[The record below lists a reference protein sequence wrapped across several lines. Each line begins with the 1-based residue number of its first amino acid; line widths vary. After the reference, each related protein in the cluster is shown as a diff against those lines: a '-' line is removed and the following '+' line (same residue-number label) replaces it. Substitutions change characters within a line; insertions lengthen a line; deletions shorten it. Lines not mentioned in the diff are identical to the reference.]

1 MLMIAERTL
10 SGLAHPQKIEE
21 MSKELTK
28 VIEDFDRAMTVE
40 TFRQVKDNRTHSFLN
55 LMIVYSQLLH
65 VELVQQDLLLEKRL
79 KPTRTSYNHTL
90 CCMEGTRQSILDQVI
105 AWVGNGSGPSNTYWI
120 YGLPGIGK
128 TSLSHS
134 ICKTLDKQNQLIGAF
149 FCQRDDTN
157 SREPRNILPTLIYKL
172 AEIIP
177 TFRRMVAER
186 LRSKP
191 NLTTES
197 MDDTDFLDLILS
209 MPGQPNE
216 HSRAF
221 VIDALD
227 ECGDNRS
234 RPDVLKALTD
244 VAARAP
250 WLKIIITSRPEAD
263 IERFFRGLTGSSH
276 LSYDLTADQKASDD
290 LQTFARRQFDLVASH
305 CGLPK
310 SWPEG
315 SDFNRVISRANG
327 LFIFI
332 KTLALTLEKCEDAEE
347 SLKEVVQGSA
357 GTGLE
362 SLYQLYSSILKAHSN
377 TRGLWRMI
385 AVITT
390 AQYRPL
396 REEPIAKL
404 TGMKPNQVGKWVNAL
419 SSLLYRDE
427 GANGA
432 IRVRHL
438 SISDFFLSDRCEYQD
453 NLREA
458 HAQQGIACLETMVKG
473 LRFNICNLE
482 DSRLANAE
490 IGDFPSR
497 VKQNVSDPLQY
508 SCLHWSNHLCSS
520 ANRDERLLV
529 LGGLKNFFGGLY
541 PLFWVEVLSVMGMVP
556 IGAQSVRRLLSWVR
570 VSTSQLATSLQSK
583 LIRIR
588 CRMWIQ
594 RFLRESRIF
603 VIS

>member
-21 MSKELTK
+21 MNEELTK
-28 VIEDFDRAMTVE
+28 VIEDFDRAMNVE
-40 TFRQVKDNRTHSFLN
+40 TLRLVKENRTYSFPN
-55 LMIVYSQLLH
+55 LVTVYSQLLH

-90 CCMEGTRQSILDQVI
+90 CCMEGTRQSILNQVI
-105 AWVGNGSGPSNTYWI
+105 AWVANGSGPSNTYWI

-134 ICKTLDKQNQLIGAF
+134 ICKTLDERNQLIGAF

-157 SREPRNILPTLIYKL
+157 SSEPRNILPTLIHKL
-172 AEIIP
+172 TEIFP
-177 TFRRMVAER
+177 TFRRIVAER

-197 MDDTDFLDLILS
+197 MDGTHFLDLILS
-209 MPGQPNE
+209 VPVQPNE

-227 ECGDNRS
+227 ECGNNRS
-234 RPDVLKALTD
+234 RQDVLKALTD
-244 VAARAP
+244 VAVRAP

-263 IERFFRGLTGSSH
+263 IERFFRGLTSSSYS
-276 LSYDLTADQKASDD
+276 SYDLTADHNASDD
-290 LQTFARRQFDLVASH
+290 LQNFARSQFAEVASQWRIRTA
-305 CGLPK
+305 
-310 SWPEG
+310 WPEE
-315 SDFNRVISRANG
+315 SDFNKSIARANG

-332 KTLALTLEKCEDAEE
+332 KTLILELEKCEDAEE
-347 SLKEVVQGSA
+347 SLKEALQGPA

-362 SLYQLYSSILKAHSN
+362 SLYALYSSILKAYSN
-377 TRGLWRMI
+377 IGFWRMI
-385 AVITT
+385 VVITT

-396 REEPIAKL
+396 CEEPIAKL
-404 TGMKPNQVGKWVNAL
+404 TGVKPNLVEKWVDAL

-438 SISDFFLSDRCEYQD
+438 SISDFFLSDRCAYQVY
-453 NLREA
+453 LREA

-473 LRFNICNLE
+473 LRFNICNIE
-482 DSRLANAE
+482 DSRLANAD
-490 IGDFPSR
+490 IRDLPSR

-529 LGGLKNFFGGLY
+529 LGGLKKFFGGLY
-541 PLFWVEVLSVMGMVP
+541 PLFWIEVLSIMGMVP

-583 LIRIR
+583 LIRIG

>member
-1 MLMIAERTL
+1 MN
-10 SGLAHPQKIEE
+10 
-21 MSKELTK
+21 KELTK
-28 VIEDFDRAMTVE
+28 VIEDFDRAMNVE
-40 TFRQVKDNRTHSFLN
+40 TLRLVKENRTHAFLK
-55 LMIVYSQLLH
+55 LAIVYSQLLH

-90 CCMEGTRQSILDQVI
+90 CCMEGTRQSILNQVT
-105 AWVGNGSGPSNTYWI
+105 AWVANGSEPSNTYWI

-134 ICKTLDKQNQLIGAF
+134 ICKRLDERNQLIGSF

-157 SREPRNILPTLIYKL
+157 SSEPRNILPTLIYKL
-172 AEIIP
+172 AEIFP
-177 TFRRMVAER
+177 NFRGIVAER

-197 MDDTDFLDLILS
+197 MDEAHFLDFIVS
-209 MPGQPNE
+209 MPDQPNE

-227 ECGDNRS
+227 ECGNNRS
-234 RPDVLKALTD
+234 RQDVLKALTD

-276 LSYDLTADQKASDD
+276 SSYDLAADQKASDD
-290 LQTFARRQFDLVASH
+290 LRAFTRSQFAEVASLW
-305 CGLPK
+305 GLPK
-310 SWPEG
+310 SWPEE

-332 KTLALTLEKCEDAEE
+332 KTLILALENCEDAEE
-347 SLKEVVQGSA
+347 SLKEVVYGSA
-357 GTGLE
+357 GIGLE
-362 SLYQLYSSILKAHSN
+362 SLYGLYSSILKAHSN
-377 TRGLWRMI
+377 IRGFWRMI
-385 AVITT
+385 VVITT
-390 AQYRPL
+390 AQHRAL
-396 REEPIAKL
+396 CGESIAKL
-404 TGMKPNQVGKWVNAL
+404 AGVKPNLVGKWVDAL
-419 SSLLYRDE
+419 SSLLYRDK
-427 GANGA
+427 GVNGA

-438 SISDFFLSDRCEYQD
+438 SISDFFLSDRCEYQV

-458 HAQQGIACLETMVKG
+458 HAQQGIACLETMVQG
-473 LRFNICNLE
+473 LRFNICNIE
-482 DSRLANAE
+482 DSRLANAD
-490 IGDFPSR
+490 IGDLPSR

-529 LGGLKNFFGGLY
+529 LGGLKKFFGGLY
-541 PLFWVEVLSVMGMVP
+541 PLFWVEVLSIMGMVP
-556 IGAQSVRRLLSWVR
+556 IGVQSVRRLLSWVR
-570 VSTSQLATSLQSK
+570 VSTSQLASSLQFK
-583 LIRIR
+583 LIRIGG
-588 CRMWIQ
+588 RMRIQ
-594 RFLRESRIF
+594 HFLREFRIF